1 MTNMYDAG
9 KGSGQ
14 DTYVIEQHKLVVTTF
29 PDIYAKTS
37 SELELTLPDIFHL
50 ISTTEAKRKERLPW
64 IKLAKFGNVVSQKGC
79 IRTDGNIVHFSGVEV
94 EHDRGVMSYEAA
106 LVALSE
112 AKIRAILYTTPS
124 HTNETPRWRV
134 LAPFSGPTPNKNVRK
149 LLAARLNRVLGGV
162 VEGES
167 YRASQSF
174 YFGRVKGTQTFAI
187 DLLDGDFIDCA
198 DDIEPL
204 YQVPIGRD
212 GKPHVTVFADY
223 SITQLNEHFAQRAHN
238 LDLPWHD
245 PMLHLTAKM
254 AAAGH
259 SEDEIVAV
267 CALYSDGGDADREML
282 DMVRT
287 AIKKYGRKV
296 DPAMAQLSFTPEQQ
310 RVAPIELLPRPDE
323 SATLFDKK
331 AWLIH
336 RYGYYPAED
345 RVIDLYA
352 TSADCRIKTTA
363 FGNKY
368 ASWSEVEIGPKGG
381 QKRIHA
387 SQMWTLSP
395 ERKIL
400 SGVRMAPDQ
409 AFPLFEEGGQLHKNI
424 YQRPVHVGEGEV
436 HTFLLF
442 MEHLLPIDAE
452 RHWFMKH
459 MAHKWR
465 HPEDPGSA
473 VMFVADGV
481 FGAGRG
487 ILFEIARRL
496 YGARYVREQEFS
508 HIVGSKDGARFN
520 SWMSDCILAVCNE
533 ARSSP
538 TAHRRS
544 ERKADY
550 ECFKSFFDP
559 ASRTRTIEGKGINSF
574 ESKIHMSLWMASNHG
589 DPFVIHPDDRRLT
602 VLSNGK
608 KLELDLL
615 DRILAWRDVPGN
627 IAELV
632 RWLEAFDLS
641 GFRAAEALMT
651 PAKAHMIERGK
662 SAVDELF
669 EDLIEDEKA
678 GLVFTKADLFKA
690 VCGRGGEG
698 NSAGYFE
705 HAWTE
710 YVVPAPGLVGT
721 SEQRKLRIDGKKQRL
736 HCFKTH
742 SSEVERLSP
751 DQARAEREKW
761 MTMRNVD

>member
-37 SELELTLPDIFHL
+37 RELELTLPDIFHL

-134 LAPFSGPTPNKNVRK
+134 LAPFSDPATDKKARK
-149 LLAARLNRVLGGV
+149 LAAARLNRVLGGV

-174 YFGRVKGTQTFAI
+174 YFGKIKGSNTFAI

-198 DDIEPL
+198 DDIDPL
-204 YQVPIGRD
+204 YQVPVGKD

-223 SITQLNEHFAQRAHN
+223 SIAQLNEHFIKRAHD

-259 SEDEIVAV
+259 GEDEIIAV
-267 CALYSDGGDADREML
+267 CAPYSDGGDVDREML

-296 DPAMAQLSFTPEQQ
+296 DPAMAQLAFTPEQQ
-310 RVAPIELLPRPDE
+310 RVAPIELKPRPDDTASMFE
-323 SATLFDKK
+323 KA
-331 AWLIH
+331 AWLLH

-345 RVIDLYA
+345 RVVDLYA
-352 TSADCRIKTTA
+352 TTADCRLKTSA
-363 FGNKY
+363 FVNKY
-368 ASWSEVEIGPKGG
+368 ARWSEPRKEGG
-381 QKRIHA
+381 KTRDHA
-387 SQMWTLSP
+387 SGMWVVANQ
-395 ERKIL
+395 RKIL
-400 SGVRMAPDQ
+400 SGVRMAPDK
-409 AFPLFEEGGQLHKNI
+409 AFPLFEENGELVKNI
-424 YQRPVHVGEGEV
+424 YRRPVHDGAGEIDTWLDFMD
-436 HTFLLF
+436 HLF
-442 MEHLLPIDAE
+442 PIDAE
-452 RHWFMKH
+452 RDWFMKH

-520 SWMSDCILAVCNE
+520 SWMSDCVLVVCNE

-559 ASRTRTIEGKGINSF
+559 ASRTRTVEGKGINSF

-602 VLSNGK
+602 VLSNGAK
-608 KLELDLL
+608 MPRDMV
-615 DRILAWRDVPGN
+615 DRLLAWRDVPGN
-627 IAELV
+627 IAELA
-632 RWLEAFDLS
+632 RWLEAVDLT
-641 GFRAAEALMT
+641 GFRATEALMT
-651 PAKAHMIERGK
+651 PAKQHMIERGK
-662 SAVDELF
+662 GNVVELF
-669 EDLIEDEKA
+669 EDMAEDQTL
-678 GLVFTKADLFKA
+678 GLVFTREDLFKA
-690 VCGRGGEG
+690 VCGRGGEA
-698 NSAGYFE
+698 NSAGHFE
-705 HAWTE
+705 GAWGDH
-710 YVVPAPGLVGT
+710 VVPVRRGGQKD
-721 SEQRKLRIDGKKQRL
+721 QRKTRVHGKPVRL
-736 HCFKTH
+736 YCFRNALNAALALNDAQLKI
-742 SSEVERLSP
+742 
-751 DQARAEREKW
+751 EREKW
-761 MTMRNVD
+761 IPLGM